1 MNTKY
6 KGMMALVLS
15 AGVASCSVN
24 MVHCSNLDHIQINP
38 KEPLPILKDA
48 PEISEGIFLSK
59 YTDLLDRKLS
69 NYFRSGEIPDK
80 SEWKN
85 PFCAKTM
92 EILTKTPPNDME
104 IALSK
109 LKKDWLHHF
118 EKEAQSIVKNNP
130 TILVTECDHVVL
142 PMVDAYLRKVEG
154 DPSGFNVIKP
164 QYDECIALSIM
175 TKKPVNNVETEV
187 KNQ

>member
-1 MNTKY
+1 MNAKC

-24 MVHCSNLDHIQINP
+24 KMHCSNLDHIQINP

-59 YTDLLDRKLS
+59 YTDLLDHRLS

-92 EILTKTPPNDME
+92 QILTKTHPNDRE
-104 IALSK
+104 TALLK

-118 EKEAQSIVKNNP
+118 ENEAQSMVKHNP
-130 TILVTECDHVVL
+130 TILVAECDHVVL
-142 PMVDAYLRKVEG
+142 PMVDAYLRKAEG
-154 DPSGFNVIKP
+154 DPSGFYAIKP

-175 TKKPVNNVETEV
+175 PKKPVNNVETEV
-187 KNQ
+187 ENQ